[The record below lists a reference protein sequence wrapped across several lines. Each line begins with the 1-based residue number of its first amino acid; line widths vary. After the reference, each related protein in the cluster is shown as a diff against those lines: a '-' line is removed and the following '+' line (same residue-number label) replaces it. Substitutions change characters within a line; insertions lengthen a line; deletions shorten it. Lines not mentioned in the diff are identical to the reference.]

1 MIPPWDVSIRRRNY
15 FALVAFLQ
23 LIIVDNS
30 GAAMAQNF
38 NEQNLQTQLNQM
50 APAPQIPPPNFNV
63 GRSSQPSTAH
73 AQHRVH
79 RQKKLQAPAGR

>member
-1 MIPPWDVSIRRRNY
+1 MRRNY
-15 FALVAFLQ
+15 FVLVAFLQ
-23 LIIVDNS
+23 LIIVGNS

-38 NEQNLQTQLNQM
+38 NMQNIQTQLNQG
-50 APAPQIPPPNFNV
+50 PSQQIPPPNFNV

-79 RQKKLQAPAGR
+79 RQKKQQAPAVK